1 MSIYRCFPDHKVLY
15 VDLSYVHRGDIML
28 VGIIMCGSRQTV
40 LPEQIIALEKV
51 GCERF
56 HIVDHADDLDRLR
69 QALAPSDLLIAADP
83 SQGVREVR
91 LH

>member
-1 MSIYRCFPDHKVLY
+1 
-15 VDLSYVHRGDIML
+15 ML
-28 VGIIMCGSRQTV
+28 IGIIMCGPCQTI

-56 HIVDHADDLDRLR
+56 HIVDRAGDLDSLR
-69 QALAPSDLLIAADP
+69 QTLAPSDLLIQADP
-83 SQGVREVR
+83 SHGVREVR

>member
-1 MSIYRCFPDHKVLY
+1 
-15 VDLSYVHRGDIML
+15 ML
-28 VGIIMCGSRQTV
+28 IGIIMCGPRQIV
-40 LPEQIIALEKV
+40 SPEQIIALEKV

-56 HIVDHADDLDRLR
+56 HIVDRAGDLDRLR
-69 QALAPSDLLIAADP
+69 QALAPSDLLITTDP